1 MIDNNAAYELI
12 DSNKRLIEA
21 MGMHWANEERKQKG
35 ESPAFGE
42 NDFSNL
48 AYRPY

>member
-1 MIDNNAAYELI
+1 MDNAAAYELI

-21 MGMHWANEERKQKG
+21 IGMHWANEEAKIKG
-35 ESPAFGE
+35 EELPYKDGH
-42 NDFSNL
+42 FSNL